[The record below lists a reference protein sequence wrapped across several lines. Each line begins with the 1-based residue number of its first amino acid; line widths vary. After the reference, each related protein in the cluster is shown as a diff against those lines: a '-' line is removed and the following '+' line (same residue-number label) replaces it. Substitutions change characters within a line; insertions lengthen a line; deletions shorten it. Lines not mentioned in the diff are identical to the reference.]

1 MNEFHSEK
9 SKVVQNEQIT
19 HLLTVKAIDC
29 VKESLKWMNR
39 RAKANTRAEANMR
52 AKANA
57 RAGTRNVAVGAREN
71 LTPLAAGSGSTP
83 HCEASTQECEERHV
97 LTFVST
103 LRRYID
109 TLITDSFI
117 RTS

>member
-1 MNEFHSEK
+1 MNFIQRKAKLCKMSTRAKALHEEKPTQKKMNEFHSEK
-9 SKVVQNEQIT
+9 SKFVQNKQIT

-71 LTPLAAGSGSTP
+71 LTPLGCRQWEHTP
-83 HCEASTQECEERHV
+83 
-97 LTFVST
+97 L
-103 LRRYID
+103 
-109 TLITDSFI
+109 
-117 RTS
+117 